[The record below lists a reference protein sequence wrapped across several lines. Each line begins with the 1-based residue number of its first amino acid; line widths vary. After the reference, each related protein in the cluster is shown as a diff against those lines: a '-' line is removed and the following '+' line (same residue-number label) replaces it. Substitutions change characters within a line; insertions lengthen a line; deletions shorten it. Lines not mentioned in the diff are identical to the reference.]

1 MSKERDLKSPDQMP
15 AKVDRGKQVETPSRQ
30 YVDLATGQIC
40 VDGFEPLPNAATE
53 DPNLRIVTK
62 RLSNTSAKPLVIGS
76 VK

>member
-40 VDGFEPLPNAATE
+40 VDNFEPLPNAATE
-53 DPNLRIVTK
+53 DVNVGIVTK
-62 RLSNTSAKPLVIGS
+62 RLSNTPAQPTGVGTN
-76 VK
+76 

>member
-40 VDGFEPLPNAATE
+40 VDNFEPLPNAATE
-53 DPNLRIVTK
+53 DVNVRIVTK
-62 RLSNTSAKPLVIGS
+62 RLSNTPAQPTGVGTN
-76 VK
+76 